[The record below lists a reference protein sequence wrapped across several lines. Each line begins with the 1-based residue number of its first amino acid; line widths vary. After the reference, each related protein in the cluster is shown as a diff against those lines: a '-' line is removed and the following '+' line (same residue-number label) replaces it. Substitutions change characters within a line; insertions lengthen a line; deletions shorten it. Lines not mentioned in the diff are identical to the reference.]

1 MHRKVRTDS
10 PEVYFR
16 KDLILVKSS
25 KLNCTHCTGS
35 NCRDT
40 KWVDKQRKLDSS
52 KWLMHFKK
60 ESKCSKHHLDCLY

>member
-40 KWVDKQRKLDSS
+40 KWVDKQRKDSS